1 MLKPAIWLFLKYS
14 SLFFWFITI
23 FAVSKERIYAS
34 DIAKIVDYYSYF
46 QVMVLRSAV
55 TVNSVSPFS
64 SPNQISQ
71 APSLIL
77 SITARRVL
85 RSTPV
90 KALERSVT
98 DLPSCLI
105 RLLFD
110 LTFCC
115 GCKSIKYNQKY
126 KTENCQK
133 KTKNGQETRICLVLS
148 VL

>member
-1 MLKPAIWLFLKYS
+1 MLKPATWLFLKYS
-14 SLFFWFITI
+14 SLFFWFIAI
-23 FAVSKERIYAS
+23 FAVSNERIYAS
-34 DIAKIVDYYSYF
+34 NIAKIADFYSYF

-64 SPNQISQ
+64 THCCEKDT
-71 APSLIL
+71 SLSYFTKDCIH
-77 SITARRVL
+77 
-85 RSTPV
+85 
-90 KALERSVT
+90 
-98 DLPSCLI
+98 LPSCLI

-126 KTENCQK
+126 KTENSQK